1 MFNNIVQK
9 LSKNQYLKLI
19 GIDQW
24 DLRESTQASVVAD
37 AAENDVEIVAEKP
50 LDQRSDQT
58 PDLNLNQE
66 TNKQA
71 TAQSTISQST
81 KTQSTKAQPTE
92 IQSTEIKPTKIQPA
106 NEVKIALSHKE
117 NEVADPNLK
126 VIDLEKVS
134 TLQQLNEII
143 STCSQCEIY
152 QNRTGAKFGVGDDQA
167 DLMIINISSD
177 HNGYEQGGRGVNKT
191 NQLLDNLLR
200 SINLKR
206 NQVFITNIV
215 HCPPEDQNKPK
226 TSEAKRCISFVK
238 KQIELIQPKV
248 ILTLGESAT
257 QNLLGCDIPLIKL
270 RGQLHDYGSGSIPLI
285 ATFNPEYLLRSSA
298 DKAKLWDDIKFVRFL
313 LSQSD

>member
-66 TNKQA
+66 TSKQT

-81 KTQSTKAQPTE
+81 KAQSAKAQPTE
-92 IQSTEIKPTKIQPA
+92 IQPTKIQPA

-177 HNGYEQGGRGVNKT
+177 HNGYEQGGRGVSKT
-191 NQLLDNLLR
+191 DQLLDNLLR

-226 TSEAKRCISFVK
+226 TSEAKSCISFVK

-285 ATFNPEYLLRSSA
+285 ATFHPEYLLRSST